1 MKKWFYKCLLK
12 LKLFQYTKDT
22 KRITKAILTYEEAVE
37 NEISPK
43 KGYRLALNEIFNLN
57 QHKNSYTYFI
67 FASIFFGALQ
77 IIILILN
84 LLPIKYSQFY
94 INNKKFFDLSY
105 VLLWILMLLIP
116 LLRSKKSFQR
126 NRWVRLLSIAIFL
139 IFQYFPILLS
149 IVTGIYEIGYHEYYF
164 FTYFAFA
171 PASLLI
177 VFLVTTYFIK
187 KVSMQKILILVITL
201 ITSIGL
207 ICNDNTNAGRTI
219 LHIVFSLLLVFLS
232 LLFITG
238 FKPDKKSIL
247 PFIIFTLC
255 FILFKIVDD
264 IISDFIIF
272 ECNNFYDID
281 NSYWDEVSNFK
292 LPEGLVF
299 SIFMIIGFIV
309 VRKTRNKL
317 CAIYL
322 KAYEFIF
329 ILCMIKIM
337 FSLQIDYDLK
347 IAYQLNGG
355 SINLQWI
362 HSLYVINFIFI
373 FMWLGYLVIRF
384 VDNKIEIDYRHSSN
398 KYKNKLIRK
407 FEWLSTCYMLD
418 LDFYNSIC
426 DSAFE
431 EFDNYCSQ
439 GFTEKE
445 SYFLAF
451 GEVKRQLKEYP
462 NIKIE
467 STLKRGLKK
476 TIIVM
481 LFVLVF
487 SDITNLI
494 KEDIVWTIV
503 SYNQIIDYLLCS
515 TFVIGLI
522 IFITINILYL
532 VLKNKLFKDIINVIF
547 IIVLVCF
554 QVLIIIA
561 SI

>member
-149 IVTGIYEIGYHEYYF
+149 IVTGIYEKGYHEYYF

-219 LHIVFSLLLVFLS
+219 LHIVFF
-232 LLFITG
+232 
-238 FKPDKKSIL
+238 
-247 PFIIFTLC
+247 C
-255 FILFKIVDD
+255 A
-264 IISDFIIF
+264 
-272 ECNNFYDID
+272 
-281 NSYWDEVSNFK
+281 
-292 LPEGLVF
+292 
-299 SIFMIIGFIV
+299 FIV
-309 VRKTRNKL
+309 ND
-317 CAIYL
+317 
-322 KAYEFIF
+322 FH
-329 ILCMIKIM
+329 M
-337 FSLQIDYDLK
+337 FS
-347 IAYQLNGG
+347 
-355 SINLQWI
+355 
-362 HSLYVINFIFI
+362 
-373 FMWLGYLVIRF
+373 
-384 VDNKIEIDYRHSSN
+384 SN
-398 KYKNKLIRK
+398 
-407 FEWLSTCYMLD
+407 
-418 LDFYNSIC
+418 
-426 DSAFE
+426 
-431 EFDNYCSQ
+431 
-439 GFTEKE
+439 
-445 SYFLAF
+445 
-451 GEVKRQLKEYP
+451 
-462 NIKIE
+462 
-467 STLKRGLKK
+467 
-476 TIIVM
+476 
-481 LFVLVF
+481 
-487 SDITNLI
+487 
-494 KEDIVWTIV
+494 
-503 SYNQIIDYLLCS
+503 
-515 TFVIGLI
+515 
-522 IFITINILYL
+522 
-532 VLKNKLFKDIINVIF
+532 
-547 IIVLVCF
+547 
-554 QVLIIIA
+554 
-561 SI
+561 